1 MEALPSNLHLW
12 ETIHTQTGIVETK
25 TIDVFPTTSVEASD
39 TLTFVIPAMSK
50 LMLQKV
56 QIVSEIRVLTDE
68 NGNPAANHPMS
79 TAPHLAAALYRNVE
93 IIAGSTSLVQ
103 SFDNAYA
110 MTKFWETTLN
120 TTSGNHPHLES
131 REGYFIDKVHSKA
144 DSENVAY
151 FPENGTAVNGGGK
164 DRAVYIAQGKKVCLI
179 SDLDASLFKQDKLLP
194 PELEIQVALTKN
206 YSEFILLQPD
216 NHTEKVK
223 FDKIILRCTFQRPQ
237 DTILNIIEER
247 LAKENA
253 IYHTDRSVLSFHTI
267 PEGSI
272 DLTIS
277 SIFGSTLP
285 HTFLIGVQDRASFG
299 KTRSKNPYT
308 LHPLKSL
315 QVYVNGQEH
324 FSRAVERIGAND
336 YTYMWEAFLNQSGY
350 INDGDNLLQNYY
362 DAYPAMMVDLTQDR
376 SQNQK
381 ALNLQRSGTVRLQ
394 LQFPAAAPA
403 GRVLMVLAWYDEVI
417 EITKDR
423 QVIIV

>member
-25 TIDVFPTTSVEASD
+25 TLDVYPTTSIEASD

-56 QIVSEIRVLTDE
+56 QIVSEIRVLSNTGE
-68 NGNPAANHPMS
+68 NPDANHPVG

-93 IIAGSTSLVQ
+93 ITAGSTSLVQ

-120 TTSGNHPHLES
+120 TASGSRPHLQS
-131 REGYFIDKVHSKA
+131 REGYWIDEVHNKA
-144 DSENVAY
+144 DSENVTY
-151 FPENGTAVNGGGK
+151 FPEEGTAVNSGGK
-164 DRAVYIAQGKKVCLI
+164 NRAMNIAQGKKVCLI

-194 PELEIQVALTKN
+194 SELEIQVTLTKN
-206 YSEFILLQPD
+206 YDEFILLSAN
-216 NHTEKVK
+216 NHAEKVT
-223 FDKIILRCTFQRPQ
+223 FDKILLRCTFQRPQ
-237 DTILNIIEER
+237 DTILNIIEQR

-253 IYHTDRSVLSFHTI
+253 IYHTDKSVLSFHTI
-267 PEGSI
+267 PEGSV

-299 KTRSKNPYT
+299 RTRAKNPFS
-308 LHPLKSL
+308 LHPLQSL

-324 FSRAVERIGAND
+324 FSRPVERIGTND
-336 YTYMWEAFLNQSGY
+336 YTYMWEAFLDQSGY
-350 INDGDNLLQNYY
+350 MNDGDNLLQNYY
-362 DAYPAMMVDLTQDR
+362 AAYPAMMVDLTQDR

>member
-12 ETIHTQTGIVETK
+12 ETIHTQTGIVESK
-25 TIDVFPTTSVEASD
+25 TLDVFSTTSIEASD
-39 TLTFVIPAMSK
+39 TLTFVIPAMAK

-56 QIVSEIRVLTDE
+56 QIVSEIRVLSNT
-68 NGNPAANHPMS
+68 GANPAANHPVS
-79 TAPHLAAALYRNVE
+79 TVPHLAAALYRNVE
-93 IIAGSTSLVQ
+93 ITAGSTSLVQ
-103 SFDNAYA
+103 SFDNAYT

-120 TTSGNHPHLES
+120 TASGSLPHLHS
-131 REGYFIDKVHSKA
+131 REGYWIDEVHSKA
-144 DSENVAY
+144 DSENVNY
-151 FPENGTAVNGGGK
+151 FPDEGVAINSGGK
-164 DRAVYIAQGKKVCLI
+164 QRALNIAQGKKVCLI

-194 PELEIQVALTKN
+194 SELEIQVTLTKN
-206 YSEFILLQPD
+206 FSESILLSAD
-216 NHTEKVK
+216 NHAEKVK
-223 FDKIILRCTFQRPQ
+223 FDKIVLRCTFQKPH
-237 DTILNIIEER
+237 DTILSIIEER

-253 IYHTDRSVLSFHTI
+253 IYHTDKSVLSFHTI

-299 KTRSKNPYT
+299 RTRSKNLFSLY
-308 LHPLKSL
+308 PLKQC

-324 FSRAVERIGAND
+324 FSRSVERIGASD

-350 INDGDNLLQNYY
+350 INNGDNLLQDYY
-362 DAYPAMMVDLTQDR
+362 DAYPAMVVDLTQDR
-376 SQNQK
+376 SQNKK

-394 LQFPAAAPA
+394 LKFPEAAPPN
-403 GRVLMVLAWYDEVI
+403 RVLMVLAWYDEVI

-423 QVIIV
+423 QVLII